1 MDHVNRRAFLAL
13 AGAAAAGAALS
24 ACAGSG
30 GSPATTSNGGGGSA
44 GSGGTTTLEFWSN
57 HPRKSKP
64 IEQDIIKAFEDK
76 NPTVKI
82 KLVDA
87 GANYEEIAQKF
98 NAALTGGQVPDA
110 LVVSDVTWFNFALN
124 KQLEPLDDLLKS
136 ANLDP
141 GDYVPALYA
150 DYRHQ
155 DRHFALPY
163 ARSTPL
169 FYYNKELWK
178 KAGLPDAGPTSWDEF
193 SQWAAK
199 LAPVMGADKHVIG
212 WPDGQNALEWY
223 YQGVMWAF
231 GGAYSRDWTATFTD
245 ENSLKA
251 VDYLKTMFAQKYA
264 VLSKDPAAE
273 FSAQTIA
280 CLVETTGSLGT
291 LVKDAKFDFGTA
303 FLPAP
308 AGGSGCP
315 TGGAGIA
322 IPAKASAERK
332 AAAIKFIEFV
342 TNAENT
348 LKFAQGTGYM
358 PVRTSALSSDAEKQW
373 LKDNPKFATA
383 LQQLPKT
390 KPQDNVR
397 VFAPGGGMKIGA
409 ALEKVAKGADP
420 RATMEAL
427 QKELQNVI
435 DTQIKPKL

>member
-1 MDHVNRRAFLAL
+1 MYDVNRRGFLAL
-13 AGAAAAGAALS
+13 AGVAAAGVGLS

-30 GSPATTSNGGGGSA
+30 GSTSTASSGTSGS
-44 GSGGTTTLEFWSN
+44 SGGTTTLEFWSN
-57 HPRKSKP
+57 HPRKSKQ
-64 IEQDIIKAFEDK
+64 IEADIIAAFEAK
-76 NPTVKI
+76 NPSIKV

-87 GANYEEIAQKF
+87 GANYEEIQQKF
-98 NAALTGGQVPDA
+98 NAALAGGQVPDA

-124 KQLEPLDDLLKS
+124 KQLEPVDDLMKS
-136 ANLDP
+136 AGLDT
-141 GDYVPALYA
+141 GDYVGSLYA
-150 DYRHQ
+150 DYQ
-155 DRHFALPY
+155 LNGKHFAVPY

-178 KAGLPDAGPTSWDEF
+178 KAGLADAGPKSWDEF
-193 SQWAAK
+193 AQWAAK
-199 LAPVMGADKHVIG
+199 LAPVMGSDKHVIG

-223 YQGVMWAF
+223 YQGVMWPF
-231 GGAYSRDWTATFTD
+231 GGAYSKDWTCTFTD
-245 ENSLKA
+245 DNSLKA
-251 VDYLKTMFAQKYA
+251 VDYLKKLFADKYA

-308 AGGSGCP
+308 TGGSGCP

-322 IPAKASAERK
+322 IPAKLSAERK
-332 AAAIKFIEFV
+332 AAAVRFIEFM
-342 TNAENT
+342 TNTENT

-358 PVRTSALSSDAEKQW
+358 PVRTSALASDAEKKW
-373 LKDNPKFATA
+373 LADNPKFKTA
-383 LQQLPKT
+383 LEQLPTT

-409 ALEKVAKGADP
+409 ALEKVAKGADS

-427 QKELQNVI
+427 QKDLQGVI
-435 DTQIKPKL
+435 DSQIKPKL